1 MYQRG
6 KKLLSMLLALC
17 MVVSFVTV
25 PAQAAILEGEDYIT
39 QQLYLGEDIVLHLRG
54 DIPESYRGATAVIT
68 FCGESKS
75 CTISDLTQDENG
87 LYDMAVEVDV
97 AEMTEN
103 IGLKATYLGM
113 TAIEENYSVAEY
125 LKTLINGNYTQQ
137 TKFLALELLNFGA
150 AAQNYFDYK
159 TDALANAGG
168 YEFAPANAV
177 PSDVPTAS
185 LTGSVD
191 GVRFYGT
198 SVRFLSKSAVRFYF
212 ETDSVDGLTFTVDGK
227 EYTPAS
233 NENGYYIEVGGINPQ
248 DMDDAMT
255 VEVTNGTDTLSVE
268 YAPINYF
275 IRTYHN
281 SENEEMKTLAAAA
294 YSYFVAA
301 NNFVGVEPTG
311 DFVEGV
317 HFDNPGNV
325 QLFSGVGGDN
335 AWRDALLEIVSVDDN
350 NVLKLTC
357 ASSQWPVFRINFG
370 TTFKAG
376 TIIDFRAYT
385 TDISNA
391 DKSGS
396 VSLFEGMP
404 GESYLVYSQGSDA
417 TAQYPYNTWTDLS
430 IVLAEDR
437 DYVDLVCNM
446 DRTSD
451 SITCTNIEVYMDDFK
466 AYEPVEISGDL
477 LEGLDFEDAGNA
489 LWFTG
494 TGAGQDAKIRS
505 VSYTDANVAAPAN
518 GGEYA
523 LKVSHAS
530 NCWPNFR
537 VNFGKTLKAGTTI
550 TFDVYGNYDYA
561 AAEGVTKYVKLELTG
576 DSKSFATS
584 EDPNQVLWTV
594 VETWRTGVTITLTAE
609 TDHVDFFY
617 NVADGQH
624 GDVASWILLDNVK
637 AVEPFDITEGIDLE
651 SFSDVNA
658 FSGRTEDINVE
669 RVAYADTGVSAPANG
684 GSYALKVSH
693 ASNCWPNFC
702 VNFGKTLKAGTTIT
716 FDVYGNYD
724 YAAAEGVTKYVKLE
738 LTGDSKSFA
747 TSEDPNQ
754 VLWTV
759 VDTWRTGV
767 TITLT
772 AETDHVD
779 FFYNVADGQHGDV
792 ASWIL
797 MDNFKAVEPVRISEG
812 FDFDNANQA
821 GAFEALTDG
830 VVFEITSVDGNNVL
844 KASHTSNCWP
854 NFRINFG
861 ETLKAGTT
869 ITFDV
874 YGNYDYAAAEG
885 VTKYMK
891 LELTGDSKSFAT
903 SADSNQVVW
912 TLAETWTTATITLTA
927 DSDHVDFF
935 YNVAD
940 GQHGDVAS
948 WILMDNFNAVEPI
961 LISEGFDFDNANQ
974 AGAFEALTDGVVF
987 EITSVDGNNVLKAS
1001 HASNCWPN
1009 FRVNFGETLKAGTT
1023 ITFDFYGN
1031 YDYVAPEG
1039 GYKYLKLELTGDSKN
1054 YATSADSNQVVWTL
1068 AETWTTATITLT
1080 ADSDHVDLFYNV
1092 ADGQHG
1098 DVASWILM
1106 DNFQAEAPVLISDG
1120 LTFDNSRDTELVTG
1134 IEGQEWR
1141 NAAMEI
1147 VSVDGNN
1154 ALKLSCSS
1162 SAWPTF
1168 RINFGETLKAG
1179 TTITFDFYGNYD
1191 YVVPEGGY
1199 KYLKLELYGDSKNV
1213 ATSADPNQVVWT
1225 LAESWTTA
1233 TITLTADCD
1242 HIDFIYNVADGQHG
1256 DSPVSWIMV
1265 DNFVVVKP

>member
-1 MYQRG
+1 MQHHG
-6 KKLLSMLLALC
+6 KKLCALLLALC
-17 MVVSFVTV
+17 MIIGFMPLT
-25 PAQAAILEGEDYIT
+25 ANAAILEGEDYIT
-39 QQLYLGEDIVLHLRG
+39 QQLYLGEDLVLHLRG
-54 DIPESYRGATAVIT
+54 DIPEAYQSATAVIT

-75 CTISDLTQDENG
+75 TTISDLTQDENG

-103 IGLKATYLGM
+103 IGLEATYLGL
-113 TAIEENYSVAEY
+113 TAIEENYSVAGY
-125 LKTLINGNYTQQ
+125 LKALISGNYTNQ
-137 TKFLALELLNFGA
+137 TKLLALELLNFGA

-168 YEFAPANAV
+168 YENTPANAV
-177 PSDVPTAS
+177 PGEIPSVGQS
-185 LTGSVD
+185 GSVD
-191 GVRFYGT
+191 GVRFYGA
-198 SVRFLSKSAVRFYF
+198 SVRFLSKTAVRFYF
-212 ETDSVDGLTFTVDGK
+212 EADSVDGLTFTVNGT

-281 SENEEMKTLAAAA
+281 SDNEEMKTLAAAA
-294 YSYFVAA
+294 YSYFIAA

-311 DFVEGV
+311 DFMEGV
-317 HFDNPGNV
+317 YFDDPGNV
-325 QLFSGVGGDN
+325 QLFSGVGGAN
-335 AWRDALLEIVSVDDN
+335 AWRDALLEIVSVEGN

-357 ASSQWPVFRINFG
+357 AESQWPVFRINFG

-376 TIIDFRAYT
+376 TTIDFRAYT

-404 GESYLVYSQGSDA
+404 DEAYLVYSKDRDA
-417 TAQYPYNTWTDLS
+417 TAEYSYNTWTDLS

-446 DRTSD
+446 DRSNE
-451 SITCTNIEVYMDDFK
+451 SITCTNIEVYMDNFK
-466 AYEPVEISGDL
+466 AYEPVEISGDI

-494 TGAGQDAKIRS
+494 TGADQDATVRS

-518 GGEYA
+518 GGSYA
-523 LKVSHAS
+523 LKVSHIS
-530 NCWPNFR
+530 HCWPSFR
-537 VNFGKTLKAGTTI
+537 LNFGKTLKAGTTI

-561 AAEGVTKYVKLELTG
+561 AAEGVNKYMKLELAE
-576 DSKSFATS
+576 DSKNFATS

-637 AVEPFDITEGIDLE
+637 AVEP
-651 SFSDVNA
+651 
-658 FSGRTEDINVE
+658 
-669 RVAYADTGVSAPANG
+669 
-684 GSYALKVSH
+684 
-693 ASNCWPNFC
+693 
-702 VNFGKTLKAGTTIT
+702 
-716 FDVYGNYD
+716 
-724 YAAAEGVTKYVKLE
+724 
-738 LTGDSKSFA
+738 
-747 TSEDPNQ
+747 
-754 VLWTV
+754 
-759 VDTWRTGV
+759 
-767 TITLT
+767 
-772 AETDHVD
+772 
-779 FFYNVADGQHGDV
+779 
-792 ASWIL
+792 
-797 MDNFKAVEPVRISEG
+797 VRISEG
-812 FDFDNANQA
+812 FNFDNANQA

-830 VVFEITSVDGNNVL
+830 VMFEITSVDGNNVL

-903 SADSNQVVW
+903 SEDPNQVLW
-912 TLAETWTTATITLTA
+912 TVVDTWRTGVTITLTA
-927 DSDHVDFF
+927 ETDHVDFF

-948 WILMDNFNAVEPI
+948 WILMDNFKAVEPI
-961 LISEGFDFDNANQ
+961 LISEGFVFDNAKQ

-1039 GYKYLKLELTGDSKN
+1039 GYKYLKLELTGDSKSF
-1054 YATSADSNQVVWTL
+1054 ATTADPNQVVWTL

-1098 DVASWILM
+1098 DPIASWIMM
-1106 DNFQAEAPVLISDG
+1106 DNFKAEAPVLISDG
-1120 LTFDNSRDTELVTG
+1120 LTFDDSRDVELFTG

-1141 NAAMEI
+1141 NAAAE
-1147 VSVDGNN
+1147 VVTVEGNN
-1154 ALKLSCSS
+1154 VLKLSCSS

-1168 RINFGETLKAG
+1168 RVNFGETLKAG

-1191 YVVPEGGY
+1191 YVAPEGGY
-1199 KYLKLELYGDSKNV
+1199 KYVKLELDEGSRSFV
-1213 ATSADPNQVVWT
+1213 ASEDPNQVVWT
-1225 LAESWTTA
+1225 LAENWNTV
-1233 TITLTADCD
+1233 TLTVTADCNY
-1242 HIDFIYNVADGQHG
+1242 IEFYYNVADGQHG
-1256 DSPVSWIMV
+1256 DPIVSWIMM